1 MKTNPKVTDSRR
13 RNAARERHRLD
24 VLYEVTR
31 RLATV
36 DETDAML
43 TLIINEAAR
52 LLDVEA
58 SGLRLIEGDELVVRA
73 CTESAADLMS
83 RTRLKIGESLSGL
96 VLARGEPVMV
106 ADLVEDTRYDP
117 AHRQAATAHGFHGF
131 LAVPLRT
138 DTAIIGVLNLYS
150 KARRQF
156 SEDDV
161 RLASALADHAS
172 LAISKDRLLRKAQD
186 RAAHLQALAR
196 LSQTVSSSLDTDQV
210 LAAVARAAADLMAV
224 PAVVVWVADETQRTL
239 TARAFSDPALAADHP
254 VTEIGFG
261 DGVAGWAAAH
271 RRVLDVP
278 DLAADGRVGTADWV
292 RHHGLRSG
300 TFLPVIFQDTVLGV
314 LALFAPDAQPRDD
327 DARDLLDGFVAQ
339 AAVAI
344 RNARLYEQVR
354 AAHQRQERR
363 ARDLDH
369 LTQMAE
375 VLQACMTED
384 EAYALIAKVSG
395 QLFAEDQGAIFVTSA
410 SRNLVEARS
419 SWGGFP
425 TTECGLFK
433 PDDCWALRRGRIH
446 GAGLTATSVP
456 CEHLP
461 RPVPAASLCVPLAAQ
476 GELLGVLYLGRHTA
490 ADGAATID
498 DERRQLAQTVAE
510 QLGLAMGNLKLRE
523 MLRNQSIRDP
533 LTGLFNRRY
542 MEETLERELRRAERA
557 QRPLCVAM
565 LDLDH
570 FKEFNDT
577 FGHEAGDVLLTEL
590 GRFLRT
596 AIRSGDVAC
605 RYGGEEF
612 FLIMPELAAHD
623 AERRFDEIRDAVKR
637 LHVTYRGQSIP
648 GVTVSAGIATFP
660 EHGAAGDELIRIADA
675 ALYRAKGAGR
685 DRLVMGTV

>member
-1 MKTNPKVTDSRR
+1 MDSRR
-13 RNAARERHRLD
+13 RRAARERHRLD

-43 TLIINEAAR
+43 SLIINEAAR

-58 SGLRLIEGDELVVRA
+58 SGLRLVEGDELVVRA

-96 VLARGEPVMV
+96 VLARGEPVIV

-117 AHRQAATAHGFHGF
+117 AHRQAAAAQGFHGF

-138 DTAIIGVLNLYS
+138 DSAIIGVLNLYS
-150 KARRQF
+150 KERRHF
-156 SEDDV
+156 SDDDV
-161 RLASALADHAS
+161 QLASALADQAS
-172 LAISKDRLLRKAQD
+172 LAIIKDRLLRKAED
-186 RAAHLQALAR
+186 RAAHLQALVR

-210 LAAVARAAADLMAV
+210 LAAIARAAADLMAV
-224 PAVVVWVADETQRTL
+224 PAVVVWVADEAQRTL
-239 TARAFSDPALAADHP
+239 TARAFSDDGLAADHP
-254 VTEIGFG
+254 MTEMSFG
-261 DGVAGWAAAH
+261 DGVMGWAATH

-278 DLAADGRVGTADWV
+278 DLVADGRVRALDWV

-300 TFLPVIFQDTVLGV
+300 TFLPIVFQDTVLGV
-314 LALFAPDAQPRDD
+314 LALLATEPQPRDA

-344 RNARLYEQVR
+344 RNARLFEQVR
-354 AAHQRQERR
+354 AAHLRQERR
-363 ARDLDH
+363 ARDLDL

-384 EAYALIAKVSG
+384 EAYALIAKVAG

-410 SRNLVEARS
+410 SRNLVEARA

-425 TTECGLFK
+425 TAERGLFK
-433 PDDCWALRRGRIH
+433 PDDCWALRRGRLH
-446 GAGLTATSVP
+446 GAGDTATSVP

-461 RPVPAASLCVPLAAQ
+461 RPVPAGSLCVPLAAQ
-476 GELLGVLYLGRHTA
+476 GELLGVLYLGRQAA
-490 ADGAATID
+490 ADGAAMMD
-498 DERRQLAQTVAE
+498 AERRQLAQTVAE

-542 MEETLERELRRAERA
+542 MEETLERELRRAERGK
-557 QRPLCVAM
+557 RPLCVAM
-565 LDLDH
+565 LDIDH

-577 FGHEAGDVLLTEL
+577 FGHEAGDVLLSEL
-590 GRFLRT
+590 GRLLRAT
-596 AIRSGDVAC
+596 IRIGDVAC

-612 FLIMPELAAHD
+612 FLIMPELGVGD
-623 AERRFDEIRDAVKR
+623 AERRLDEIRNAVKR
-637 LHVTYRGQSIP
+637 LYITYRGQSIP

-660 EHGAAGDELIRIADA
+660 EHGNAGDELVRIADA
-675 ALYRAKGAGR
+675 ALYRAKAGGR
-685 DRLVMGTV
+685 DRLVMGTA